1 MESRPNSGDRATID
15 LTHLLH
21 EECVTEFESLD
32 MAVPMLLLTSATL
45 ASRHIQ
51 HPTSHTRSTCPDG
64 RVHLACRRR
73 LFGRNP

>member
-1 MESRPNSGDRATID
+1 

-64 RVHLACRRR
+64 RVHL
-73 LFGRNP
+73 